1 MLKKRI
7 ATVAVAGIAALGVG
21 HMVLAAT
28 EITGSNQV
36 EDSDTTTGD
45 ANSQNNAAVLNG
57 QFGGPNAQNGD
68 NEAELGQNADAR
80 SGDGV
85 NGQVIG
91 AVDGSGSGAGAGFGS
106 GGASVNAS
114 NSCEDCD
121 SETGDANTQN
131 NAAVAN
137 GQFGGPN
144 AQEGDNET
152 EVEQDADS
160 QSGDANNGQVIGVVS
175 E

>member
-45 ANSQNNAAVLNG
+45 ANSQNNAAVVNG
-57 QFGGPNAQNGD
+57 QFGGPNTQDGD
-68 NEAELGQNADAR
+68 NEADLGQSASAR

-91 AVDGSGSGAGAGFGS
+91 AVDGSGSGSGQ

-114 NSCEDCD
+114 SSCEDC
-121 SETGDANTQN
+121 EATTGDANSQN
-131 NAAVAN
+131 NAAVVN

-144 AQEGDNET
+144 TQEGDNET

-160 QSGDANNGQVIGVVS
+160 ESGDANNGQVIGVVS

>member
-28 EITGSNQV
+28 DIAGSNQV

-45 ANSQNNAAVLNG
+45 ANSQNNAAVVNG
-57 QFGGPNAQNGD
+57 QFGGPNTQDGD
-68 NEAELGQNADAR
+68 NEADLGQSASAR

-91 AVDGSGSGAGAGFGS
+91 AVDGSGNGFGS
-106 GGASVNAS
+106 GQGGASVNAS
-114 NSCEDCD
+114 SSCEDCD
-121 SETGDANTQN
+121 SETGDSTATN
-131 NAAVAN
+131 NAAVVN

-144 AQEGDNET
+144 TQEGDNET
-152 EVEQDADS
+152 EVDQDADS
-160 QSGDANNGQVIGVVS
+160 ESGDANNGQVIGVVS